1 MNFNIRTYSIKIYIS
16 CASIICLPDA
26 WRCYPQYVNFS
37 SYYLLPHTCSHS
49 SQGGLDWS
57 LCILEQ
63 QQQTKKQ
70 KIIYFYLYT
79 VLFYLFLCV
88 SFSHYTILRL
98 RTQVPKHPETL
109 FPQLLSCSW
118 LHGFSCKQNLLTWG
132 SQFCK
137 STFYLPSASCFPDN
151 STATVGSNLQKFQ
164 VVNGV
169 DNYFL

>member
-1 MNFNIRTYSIKIYIS
+1 MKV
-16 CASIICLPDA
+16 LPTVREFFLLLFVA
-26 WRCYPQYVNFS
+26 T
-37 SYYLLPHTCSHS
+37 YLLPLQPGRT
-49 SQGGLDWS
+49 GLVPM
-57 LCILEQ
+57 
-63 QQQTKKQ
+63 
-70 KIIYFYLYT
+70 YT
-79 VLFYLFLCV
+79 GTTTTNKEAKNNIFLPIHIVLFYLFLCV

-98 RTQVPKHPETL
+98 RTQDPKQSETL

-137 STFYLPSASCFPDN
+137 STFYLSSASCFPDN

-169 DNYFL
+169 NNYFL